1 MLWLMESKLAI
12 LIVHDALGLDGFCQ
26 LHCLLAGFLVCPALF
41 WNEVELQVFILPL
54 AVMLEVKVKG
64 MSAILQQTLP

>member
-1 MLWLMESKLAI
+1 MEAELSV
-12 LIVHDALGLDGFCQ
+12 LIVHYALGLYGFRK
-26 LHCLLAGFLVCPALF
+26 LHSLLVGFLVCPALF

-64 MSAILQQTLP
+64 MSAILLQTLP